1 MESEGS
7 LLHSQVPTTN
17 PLKLG

>member
-7 LLHSQVPTTN
+7 LSVSKRL
-17 PLKLG
+17 